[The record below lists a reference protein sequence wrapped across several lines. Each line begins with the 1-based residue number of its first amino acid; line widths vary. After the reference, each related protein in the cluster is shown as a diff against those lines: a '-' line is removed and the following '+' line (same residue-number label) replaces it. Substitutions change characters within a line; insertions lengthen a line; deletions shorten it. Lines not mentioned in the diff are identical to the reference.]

1 MKPSSRGIKAIVAAL
16 RRSRRPL
23 ALIAGTLIGI
33 TAATGAGA
41 EESKCARMISGAP
54 EGVRRLDA
62 VRTCRGVDA
71 GCAYVESAA
80 GYGVLTLIC
89 PRSGVLQVVS
99 ADRLSA
105 LQVRD
110 GALAGECRSGSW
122 QRDAGLPGCY
132 PARGSVAREP

>member
-1 MKPSSRGIKAIVAAL
+1 MKRSCRGISAIVV
-16 RRSRRPL
+16 
-23 ALIAGTLIGI
+23 GTLIGI
-33 TAATGAGA
+33 AAATGAGA
-41 EESKCARMISGAP
+41 DESKCARMIGGAP
-54 EGVRRLDA
+54 EAVRRLEA

-132 PARGSVAREP
+132 PARGWAVREP